1 MYPAS
6 AVDEVNMLASP
17 SKVALSGEVKLRH
30 IGSQNTSVS
39 GSTPVEQIRDVIA
52 DDHPV
57 ARQGL
62 SAILGS
68 LDNEQVV
75 SDAADG
81 EEAWPYYF
89 QYSPDALFVES

>member
-17 SKVALSGEVKLRH
+17 SKVALSGEGKLRH
-30 IGSQNTSVS
+30 IGSQKTSVS
-39 GSTPVEQIRDVIA
+39 GSTPLEQIRVVIA

-68 LDNEQVV
+68 LD
-75 SDAADG
+75 
-81 EEAWPYYF
+81 
-89 QYSPDALFVES
+89 ESKLSLKRQTARRPAFSTINIRPMSF